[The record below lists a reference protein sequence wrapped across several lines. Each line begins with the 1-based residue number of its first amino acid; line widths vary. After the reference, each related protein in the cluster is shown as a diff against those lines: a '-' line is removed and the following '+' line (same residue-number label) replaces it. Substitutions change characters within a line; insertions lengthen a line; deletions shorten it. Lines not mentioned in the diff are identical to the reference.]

1 MGSVVQKNFV
11 LPDGRIDVA
20 AAVAEAHRLR
30 AEALH
35 VGVVAM
41 GRWLKTR
48 FGRHHGA
55 QAPAHR
61 V

>member
-20 AAVAEAHRLR
+20 AAEAEAHRLR

-35 VGVVAM
+35 DGLVAM
-41 GRWLKTR
+41 GRWINAR
-48 FGRHHGA
+48 FGRHHGT
-55 QAPAHR
+55 QAPAHGL
-61 V
+61 